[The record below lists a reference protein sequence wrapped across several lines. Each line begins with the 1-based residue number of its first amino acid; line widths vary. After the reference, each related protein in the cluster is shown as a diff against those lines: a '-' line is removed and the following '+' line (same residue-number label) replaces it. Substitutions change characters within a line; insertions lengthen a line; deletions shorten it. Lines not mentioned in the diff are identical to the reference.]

1 MEMQPD
7 WALVTIMR
15 IDEASSVG
23 MHERMAEAFPRSLDW
38 RLVRAFIAVMQH
50 GTLSAAA
57 RRLGLTQPTVG
68 RQIRE
73 LEQVTGEL
81 LFVRR
86 GTTLEPTEAAR
97 GMLARAEDVESA
109 VRSLGQAF
117 ARIGDDTGPR
127 LVRVTMPTLMADHL
141 APQVLPAILSAA
153 PRAQIRVDPSD
164 KVQDL
169 YRRSADIAVRLT
181 DPQQPDLIAQR
192 IGTVSF
198 VLLAARAYLE
208 RHGTPEDPR
217 DLLSHRIIL
226 PADDGVVSAVARRAG
241 LDPAR
246 LDMRLTSDDLRH
258 RHALMAAGLGIGAG
272 HHWMERT
279 RPALQ
284 RVLPHFIID
293 TRPVWLVATED
304 IRTSRTQRAVFD
316 SLRET
321 LVPLL
326 A

>member
-1 MEMQPD
+1 
-7 WALVTIMR
+7 
-15 IDEASSVG
+15 
-23 MHERMAEAFPRSLDW
+23 MHQCMTDAGSGDLDW
-38 RLVRAFIAVMQH
+38 RLIRAFIAVMQN

-73 LEQVTGEL
+73 LEEVSGEL
-81 LFVRR
+81 LFLRR
-86 GTTLEPTEAAR
+86 GTMLEPTEAAR
-97 GMLARAEDVESA
+97 GMLARAEDVETS

-117 ARIGDDTGPR
+117 VRMGDDTGPR

-141 APQVLPAILSAA
+141 APHLLPGILEAV
-153 PRAQIRVDPSD
+153 PRAQVRIDPSES
-164 KVQDL
+164 VQDL
-169 YRRSADIAVRLT
+169 YRRTADIALRLT
-181 DPQQPDLIAQR
+181 DPKQPDLIAQR

-198 VLLAARAYLE
+198 VFLATRAYLDA
-208 RHGTPEDPR
+208 HGEPETPA

-226 PADDGVVSAVARRAG
+226 PADDRVVTAVAQRAG
-241 LDPAR
+241 LDPAH
-246 LDMRLTSDDLRH
+246 LDTRLTSDDLRH
-258 RHALMAAGLGIGAG
+258 RHALMVAKLGIGTG

-279 RPALQ
+279 DPALR
-284 RVLPHFIID
+284 RVLPGFTID

-316 SLRET
+316 ALRDA
-321 LVPLL
+321 VVSLL